1 MGVTVREKERGSK
14 IWWVFVRKGR
24 QLRTSVRVGRS
35 KRAAQLVAAEIERK
49 LAIAEATSTSA
60 HDLRATLRQVAVQ
73 LDPSVAAR
81 TAPTVRQYA
90 ALWINENS
98 AHGWGWKKST
108 RQNYESI
115 LRNHLLPEFG
125 DLPLTDIKRR
135 HVRVWLADKA
145 RRDGLSTK
153 TVKNLHRALSSML
166 SSAVTDEYLEINPIK
181 GTRDVLP
188 RVRVERR
195 PPKAW
200 TPDQM
205 QRLLDAAHELCESD
219 DQILLF
225 ELLAAT
231 GLRIGEAVGLR
242 WDDLDL
248 ERGEVL
254 VQRAR
259 VRGEETSTKGRRHR
273 VVPIA
278 PALASRL
285 TALRTRQ
292 ERRALAEGREN
303 APWVVQSPLGG
314 ALESDNLRH
323 RTWKRLVRRA
333 KVPDHGFHGFR
344 HTRVTSWLRAGVP
357 LFTVSRLIG
366 HASIQT
372 TADVYGHV
380 LPDVEI
386 GVNPALVAPT
396 VAPYEFR
403 TQEKA
408 RRPVAV
414 SD

>member
-166 SSAVTDEYLEINPIK
+166 S
-181 GTRDVLP
+181 
-188 RVRVERR
+188 
-195 PPKAW
+195 
-200 TPDQM
+200 
-205 QRLLDAAHELCESD
+205 
-219 DQILLF
+219 
-225 ELLAAT
+225 
-231 GLRIGEAVGLR
+231 
-242 WDDLDL
+242 
-248 ERGEVL
+248 
-254 VQRAR
+254 
-259 VRGEETSTKGRRHR
+259 KGRRHR

-314 ALESDNLRH
+314 PLESDNLRH

-357 LFTVSRLIG
+357 LFTVLPIDRARLDSDHRRCLWARPSRRG
-366 HASIQT
+366 
-372 TADVYGHV
+372 D
-380 LPDVEI
+380 
-386 GVNPALVAPT
+386 
-396 VAPYEFR
+396 
-403 TQEKA
+403 
-408 RRPVAV
+408 RRQPGTCGTHCGTL
-414 SD
+414 